1 MFNYRY
7 ILAVSGNCLFV
18 TYESYKE
25 MAIVIFNDNIQLFA
39 NCEGGHFVINSEWN
53 REVKHCINN
62 KLHW

>member
-39 NCEGGHFVINSEWN
+39 NCEGGHFVINSE
-53 REVKHCINN
+53 
-62 KLHW
+62 